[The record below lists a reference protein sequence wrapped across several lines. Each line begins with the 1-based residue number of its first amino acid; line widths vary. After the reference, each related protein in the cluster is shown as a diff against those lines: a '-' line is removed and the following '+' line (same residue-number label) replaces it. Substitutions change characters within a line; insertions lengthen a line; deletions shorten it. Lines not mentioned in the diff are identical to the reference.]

1 MTPSALTCPKCN
13 ASVAQAAKFCDRCGT
28 PLGSQPLMF
37 GDYEVTEVIGEGG
50 MGRVYKAI
58 QPRLNRAV
66 CIKTLLPQFSSDPQV
81 VRRFEKEATTM
92 AALSHPNI
100 VSVFDVGR
108 TTDGAAFIV
117 MELIDGRP
125 LRVVLRDES
134 PVPYERAVRL
144 IDQVLAALAEAHL
157 HGTIHR
163 DLKPGNVIVVPL
175 RDGSELVKVLDFGIA
190 RTLDVTELDDP
201 LTKSGMMLGTPG
213 YMAPEQLAGEPYD
226 SRIDLYAAGALLYEL
241 VSGRRVFRAA
251 NDAELRRKA
260 LFETP
265 LPPSSVT
272 ALQVPLIIDEICLKA
287 LARSASERYQTAN
300 EFREALA
307 LVSRSG
313 FSGVSPMNP
322 AFEYTPLAVA
332 PTSSSSG
339 IFSTNSR
346 ALVAQVLEATS
357 DWERS
362 HLLESYVHQMHEY
375 TVAGDVESVRSAIKV
390 LQVEQKA
397 PQNIEALKTLFDAT
411 RKFLIDALPT
421 LFEWLKNEPTRR
433 GAQWLLRVLGPT
445 AVSLYLD
452 ALPALDPETQQHL
465 LGVIKA
471 IDPTLSGLLT
481 LLRTTDAKALKPVLI
496 AARNW
501 PDDQNR
507 QVFVQLLQG
516 PDPSARQVALES
528 LDERMA
534 FRLALVI
541 RQRLHDPVVSVRN
554 EALRW
559 VFRLEDE
566 DAVNDLSKLLERAI
580 SAIERRS
587 VWRVLSHLKTE
598 EAVSLLIGAINGA
611 THVDAVSELALLL
624 VRTRSQRAI
633 GHVERM
639 AAGPSTSAKFQKVM
653 EEALRETRNPSLAP
667 APISRITPMPRKLSD
682 HTPSSMPTVVA
693 PRVEHTPSSMPIVT
707 KRRDPAPPPVGGP
720 PRLELTP
727 TPQPI
732 VTPAHPYDDTI
743 PIGPDAPTPK
753 PK

>member
-1 MTPSALTCPKCN
+1 
-13 ASVAQAAKFCDRCGT
+13 
-28 PLGSQPLMF
+28 MF